1 MSFYTSLSGLN
12 AAQLDLNVTSNNIAN
27 VGTTGFKGSRAE
39 FGDLISSSALQSQS
53 SSVGQGT
60 RLKSISQDYTQG
72 STQTTSRALDLMIGG
87 EGFFI
92 TRSTG
97 TGNQTKFTRNGAFSV
112 NGNNDVVD
120 SGGSVLQVLP
130 VDSLGNVIATGADA
144 MAGLHVPPTSGTPKA
159 TTAINSTLTFP
170 SDADLPKQ
178 RTAFTSGTTPY
189 AFNQNDANSYNYAT
203 SMTVYDAVGNAL
215 PATSYY
221 VRDTKP
227 ATGASGD
234 SNWIVHTFVGDKEV
248 FPAAADG
255 TATTTPITLTFAA
268 DGTMTAPNPGT
279 TQFAA
284 VQPTGATAPM
294 SITMTYGAS
303 TKQGSYSFTT
313 VKSTQDGKTTGK
325 LNSLTVGEDG
335 LVSAGYS
342 DGTTT
347 ALGKVAVATFPNN
360 GGLKQAG
367 STSWLVTGA
376 SGNPTIGEANVDGR
390 GQVNSGALEM
400 SNVDLTAELVN
411 LISAQRNFQA
421 NAKAIDTD
429 KQMLQSII
437 NLQ

>member
-60 RLKSISQDYTQG
+60 RLKSISQDFTQG
-72 STQTTSRALDLMIGG
+72 STQTTSRALDLMVGG

-92 TRSTG
+92 TRSNG

-120 SGGSVLQVLP
+120 SGGAVLQVLP

-144 MAGLHVPPTSGTPKA
+144 MSGLHVPPTSGTPKA

-170 SDADLPKQ
+170 ADADLPKE
-178 RTAFTSGTTPY
+178 RTAYSGTTPY
-189 AFNQNDANSYNYAT
+189 AFNPNDADSYNYAT
-203 SMTVYDAVGNAL
+203 SMTVYDSVGNAL

-227 ATGASGD
+227 ATGTTGD
-234 SNWIVHTFVGDKEV
+234 STWTVHMFIGDKEV
-248 FPAAADG
+248 FPTG
-255 TATTTPITLTFAA
+255 TTDPQVLTFDAA
-268 DGTMTAPNPGT
+268 GKLTDPTAGYT
-279 TQFAA
+279 FDS
-284 VQPTGATAPM
+284 VQPTGAAAPLTV
-294 SITMTYGAS
+294 TMTYGAT
-303 TKQGSYSFTT
+303 TKQGNYSFTT
-313 VKSTQDGKTTGK
+313 VKSDQDGNTTGK

-335 LVSAGYS
+335 LISAGYS
-342 DGTTT
+342 DGTTS
-347 ALGKVAVATFPNN
+347 ALGKVAVATFANN
-360 GGLKQAG
+360 NGLKQAG
-367 STSWLVTGA
+367 STSWFVTGK
-376 SGNPTIGEANVDGR
+376 SGDPVIGEANVDGR
-390 GQVNSGALEM
+390 GQINSGALEM